1 MERLALTYLPFLFVP
16 ERPFFL
22 PLFPFELLP
31 LRIENRVTGNCR
43 AVYDYSRNHYLFRL
57 IRMFDPGRVEELQ
70 TTGNDIDMLAD
81 VMPALLPPKS
91 QMKANLPTYITLAR
105 DFNTNRSSINDLTR
119 DVLGWWRRHG
129 AELGPEWCKGA
140 RIVFSLMPNSAA
152 SERVFSL
159 LACLFPSTRAST
171 LADQLE
177 LTLILRFNQ
186 RVA

>member
-1 MERLALTYLPFLFVP
+1 VQPAVAAPRRCNAHVW
-16 ERPFFL
+16 
-22 PLFPFELLP
+22 PLSPTHSP
-31 LRIENRVTGNCR
+31 QPSP
-43 AVYDYSRNHYLFRL
+43 AVRTQ
-57 IRMFDPGRVEELQ
+57 P
-70 TTGNDIDMLAD
+70 
-81 VMPALLPPKS
+81 
-91 QMKANLPTYITLAR
+91 ITLAR
-105 DFNTNRSSINDLTR
+105 DFSTNRSSINDLTR

-129 AELGPEWCKGA
+129 SELGPEWCKGA

-177 LTLILRFNQ
+177 LTLMLRFNK